1 MDYGRKLE
9 HLLPTGGGRVGWEA
23 VPSLFVA
30 TTAHG
35 TWRVSVTPDGYGTEH
50 PDRAAALAAARRAS
64 RRQWEHTG
72 QACLVRVRDADG
84 TLAVIAAYRDA
95 A

>member
-1 MDYGRKLE
+1 MDYGRNVE
-9 HLLPTGGGRVGWEA
+9 HLLPTGGGRVGWEV
-23 VPSLFVA
+23 VPSLYVA

-35 TWRVSVTPDGYGTEH
+35 TWRVGVTPDGQGTEH

-72 QACLVRVRDADG
+72 EPCLVRLRDADG
-84 TLAVIAAYRDA
+84 TTAVIAAYRDVA
-95 A
+95 